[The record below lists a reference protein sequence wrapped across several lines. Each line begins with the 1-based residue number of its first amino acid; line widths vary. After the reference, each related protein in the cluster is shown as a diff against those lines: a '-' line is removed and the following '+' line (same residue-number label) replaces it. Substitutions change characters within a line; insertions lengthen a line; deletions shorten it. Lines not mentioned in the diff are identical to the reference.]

1 MIFSKPTFRKSFG
14 AIAVATTLIFTAC
27 GDSSTT
33 NSEENTT
40 TADSSSAQN
49 ATAAQQS
56 AVATLTGTKEDTT
69 LTGTVRFEAQGD
81 GKVKMTLDIT
91 VDKMANKSV
100 AAHIHENS
108 DCGEHGNHAGGH
120 WNPTGENHG
129 KWGEG
134 QYHSGDFGNIQ
145 LDGSGKGTLEI
156 TSDRWT
162 IGGDEKTNVVN
173 KAVIVHSGQDDYKSQ
188 PSGNSGSRI
197 GCGVINTGQ

>member
-1 MIFSKPTFRKSFG
+1 MTKTNYRNSFT
-14 AIAVATTLIFTAC
+14 ALVIAATLGLVAC
-27 GDSSTT
+27 GDSTT
-33 NSEENTT
+33 TTETEENTS
-40 TADSSSAQN
+40 TADTSAMQS
-49 ATAAQQS
+49 APAAQQA

-69 LTGTVRFEAQGD
+69 LAGTVRFEAQGD
-81 GKVKMTLDIT
+81 GKVKMMLDIT
-91 VDKMANKSV
+91 VEKMANKGI
-100 AAHIHENS
+100 AAHIHEKS

-145 LDGSGKGTLEI
+145 LDGSGKGTLEL

-173 KAVIVHSGQDDYKSQ
+173 KTVIIHSGQDDYKSQ

-197 GCGVINTGQ
+197 GCGVINANQ